1 MNLSQPYKYYV
12 QPSKVGGGQ
21 LNFAIFL
28 GAMDV
33 HVGADIRRAPPPV
46 LEMPIAGSLSQLLG
60 TPTYGWSLVKYS
72 LIVIIKPAGA
82 DAF

>member
-46 LEMPIAGSLSQLLG
+46 LEMPIAGSL
-60 TPTYGWSLVKYS
+60 
-72 LIVIIKPAGA
+72 I
-82 DAF
+82 

>member
-33 HVGADIRRAPPPV
+33 HVGADIRRAPPPRFRD
-46 LEMPIAGSLSQLLG
+46 AHSWLLK
-60 TPTYGWSLVKYS
+60 S
-72 LIVIIKPAGA
+72 
-82 DAF
+82 AFRYAYIWVESGEI